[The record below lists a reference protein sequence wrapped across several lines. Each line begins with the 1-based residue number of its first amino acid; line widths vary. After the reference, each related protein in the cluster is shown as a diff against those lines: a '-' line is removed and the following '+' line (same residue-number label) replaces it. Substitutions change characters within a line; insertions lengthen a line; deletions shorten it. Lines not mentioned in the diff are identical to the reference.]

1 MPLFGHLF
9 DLDHDGTLS
18 DFEKAAE
25 LGFLAQMM
33 DADKNDA
40 FVAAGL
46 NPDDLED
53 MGYFERRQALEEAG
67 LDPDDFD

>member
-1 MPLFGHLF
+1 
-9 DLDHDGTLS
+9 
-18 DFEKAAE
+18 
-25 LGFLAQMM
+25 M